1 LNSAVQDVT
10 FSLLVSISAFV
21 GLNALPF
28 QEVNTLRID
37 LLNSHQIE
45 LSALKQFR
53 TYAGLLEGL
62 PTLERN
68 QELLQRL
75 IVEQTK
81 TDQGYTPF
89 LIEPA
94 QIPYP
99 PSVADGYPF
108 GTPMRL
114 PKICCIGQFHSSTPA
129 RKANADYSLLTII
142 WFQQTWALPI
152 DETIIE
158 VMTLLAWSELAHDS
172 DY

>member
-1 LNSAVQDVT
+1 M
-10 FSLLVSISAFV
+10 
-21 GLNALPF
+21 
-28 QEVNTLRID
+28 RID

-62 PTLERN
+62 STLERN

-81 TDQGYTPF
+81 TDHGYAPY

-94 QIPYP
+94 QLPYP
-99 PSVADGYPF
+99 PSIADGYPF

-114 PKICCIGQFHSSTPA
+114 PKICCIGQFYSSTPA
-129 RKANADYSLLTII
+129 RKTNADYSFLTII
-142 WFQQTWALPI
+142 WFQQLWALPI

-158 VMTLLAWSELAHDS
+158 VMTLLAWSELAHDG